1 MKSTGIIRP
10 SRSIEKW
17 DVQKV
22 RLLKRY
28 PNLSDN
34 DLKFEAG
41 RKFEMIARVAEK
53 LGIPHS
59 DMKLI
64 FDKI

>member
-1 MKSTGIIRP
+1 MYIIRTP
-10 SRSIEKW
+10 RSIEKW
-17 DVQKV
+17 NTQKA

-28 PNLSDN
+28 KSLSDN

-41 RKFEMIARVAEK
+41 RKFEMIERVAEK
-53 LGIPHS
+53 LGIPEV
-59 DMKLI
+59 DMKRI